1 MWELGFHADGKEEA
15 HLEKFSL
22 VFGYLKLEMLI
33 RLPPGIA
40 FESTNLEQGDV
51 GRGVNDFDSSR
62 LKVKEGL

>member
-1 MWELGFHADGKEEA
+1 MQMGRKKLIQT
-15 HLEKFSL
+15 EKFSL

-40 FESTNLEQGDV
+40 FESTDLEQGDV
-51 GRGVNDFDSSR
+51 GRGVNDFDSSK